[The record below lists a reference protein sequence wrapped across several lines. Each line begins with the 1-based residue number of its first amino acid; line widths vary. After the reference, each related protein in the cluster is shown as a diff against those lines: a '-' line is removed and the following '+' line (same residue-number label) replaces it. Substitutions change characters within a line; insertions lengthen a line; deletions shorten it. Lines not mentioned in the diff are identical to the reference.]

1 MDIEKYTSSKLYFIF
16 EWGFKLIM
24 WNLLS
29 LLIICLVAGLP
40 FVFFFQIQDNHAIDN
55 VLVLEDNTLEVTQHN
70 GDVTNIGNK
79 IVSDEIIKI
88 TSGDNVLYLSMDKY
102 VVQVNNPDNIKN
114 IESGRFEDGKLI
126 ISSKLSDG
134 TIKDYDFGSIYDSEI
149 DVKSSKINSYQETII
164 VYENGVNV
172 NYGRVLNTNAMVAG
186 ILVIIGLA
194 LAIFSFI
201 PAYSTIF
208 SMIKIFAEDG
218 SANTF
223 VLYFDRLWD
232 NFKALYVVDAGLV
245 VLSVIFGYGLLSYY
259 NVIHSLETPNY
270 FLVISYNIILIC
282 SIIVLLFILSLPMTV
297 GYFRMKTKSIIK
309 FTISMT
315 FRNILFSILY
325 VVLLALPLLLCFLNN
340 FFIPVWFL
348 VGLSIPELIMYIVS
362 SGKYHKIVKDFN
374 SYKDD
379 DIYEMEDNSNESR
392 D

>member
-29 LLIICLVAGLP
+29 LLIICLVAGVP
-40 FVFFFQIQDNHAIDN
+40 FIFFFQIQDNHAIDN
-55 VLVLEDNTLEVTQHN
+55 VVVLDDNTLEVTQHN
-70 GDVTNIGNK
+70 GDITNIGNK
-79 IVSDEIIKI
+79 IVEDEIIKI
-88 TSGDNVLYLSMDKY
+88 SSGDNVLYLSMDKY
-102 VVQVNNPDNIKN
+102 VIQVNNPDNIKN
-114 IESGRFEDGKLI
+114 IEGGRFEDNKLI

-134 TIKDYDFGSIYDSEI
+134 SIKDYDFGYIYDSDI
-149 DVKSSKINSYQETII
+149 DIKSSKINSYQETII
-164 VYENGVNV
+164 AYENGVNV
-172 NYGRVLNTNAMVAG
+172 NYGRVLNTNGNVSG
-186 ILVIIGLA
+186 LLVIIGLA
-194 LAIFSFI
+194 LAVFSFI

-232 NFKALYVVDAGLV
+232 NFKSLYIVDIGLV
-245 VLSVIFGYGLLSYY
+245 IISIIFGYGLLSYY
-259 NVIHSLETPNY
+259 NVIHSLESPNY

-282 SIIVLLFILSLPMTV
+282 SVIVLLFILSLPMTV

-325 VVLLALPLLLCFLNN
+325 VALLALPLLLCFLNN
-340 FFIPVWFL
+340 FFIPIWFL
-348 VGLSIPELIMYIVS
+348 VGLSIPELIMYVVS